1 MSIHQRDIFLSG
13 FSIIISLIS
22 TFLIYFN
29 LLSLVAFIIILV
41 GTIIILIISNFQIK
55 IAGLSEKVNQFEM
68 EQKRLVEKLKIHE
81 KLIDIEGRLIALEN
95 KNGKT
100 K

>member
-1 MSIHQRDIFLSG
+1 MSIHQGDIFLSG